1 MQRFSILTSWREL
14 MRAALNTLLVL
25 SALLDAGTARGQTKI
40 QSKAQLTAPPATS
53 GWKVILRIQPNPL
66 PAGRCAGASVEIQDP
81 FGYRATTLSNGSSID
96 FHQFLYTSSDTT
108 SFKWQNGQPM
118 FGILCAPV
126 TSTAAQTVVTVT
138 LPDGLTSSVILT
150 TVAPTARVAS
160 VQYAP
165 QAPLRLPT
173 SPEYAPGFVA
183 SQAPTAAAVG
193 GAGGAVAAGVAPSSD
208 AGVAS
213 TAPRPISG
221 TVEKLLNRSASVTT
235 TPLSLVGTYHALSVA
250 QTTPA
255 LSLTGTYHA
264 LSVAQTTPALS
275 LTGTYHAL
283 SVVQTTPAL
292 SLTGTYHA
300 LSVVQTTTALSLT
313 GTYAS
318 PSVAKMPSHALTPKP
333 IPPGAHSP

>member
-25 SALLDAGTARGQTKI
+25 SAILDAGTARGQTKI
-40 QSKAQLTAPPATS
+40 QSKAQLTALPATS

-108 SFKWQNGQPM
+108 SFKWQNGQPV
-118 FGILCAPV
+118 FGVLCAAV
-126 TSTAAQTVVTVT
+126 TSTAAQTVVTVL
-138 LPDGLTSSVILT
+138 LPDGLTSSVTLT

-160 VQYAP
+160 MQYAP

-183 SQAPTAAAVG
+183 RQAPAAAAEG
-193 GAGGAVAAGVAPSSD
+193 GAGGAAVAGVSTGVASGAAGVAPSSD

-213 TAPRPISG
+213 TTPRPISG
-221 TVEKLLNRSASVTT
+221 TVEKLLSRSASATT
-235 TPLSLVGTYHALSVA
+235 PPLSLVGTYHALSV
-250 QTTPA
+250 
-255 LSLTGTYHA
+255 
-264 LSVAQTTPALS
+264 VQTTPALS